1 VYEAHITKADGTEVA
16 VEVDKSFAVTGEE
29 QGGPWWSRRAPRATT
44 TAMVPACP
52 ATPRGS
58 SA

>member
-1 VYEAHITKADGTEVA
+1 MYEAHITKADGTEVA

-29 QGGPWWSRRAPRATT
+29 QGGPGGPGGHHGDHDGDGPG
-44 TAMVPACP
+44 VPGDA
-52 ATPRGS
+52 AGS

>member
-1 VYEAHITKADGTEVA
+1 MYEAHITKADGSQVA

-29 QGGPWWSRRAPRATT
+29 QGGPGGHRGDHDGDGPGD
-44 TAMVPACP
+44 TA
-52 ATPRGS
+52 GS